1 MAYWYKIHESLVID
15 KLWPKMIHVSI
26 RRGQKFLH
34 VSSKIPLIII
44 YADLVGSTTMSMT
57 LSIDKLV
64 DVIRV
69 FAHEISHVL
78 DGFVDMS

>member
-1 MAYWYKIHESLVID
+1 ML
-15 KLWPKMIHVSI
+15 SI
-26 RRGQKFLH
+26 RRGQKFLLNH

-64 DVIRV
+64 DVIRD
-69 FAHEISHVL
+69 L
-78 DGFVDMS
+78 PTKYRMY